1 MVSRSSSS
9 ETLPPCRRPV
19 GCCRES
25 GRAPALAL
33 LPLYGGRMKCPAG
46 TGRMTGSTGNSRGR
60 AGNSGI
66 SWDLMGFGGI
76 GRYYTG
82 WDQPSRPPWRSLRP
96 GAHGGISGDPR
107 AESPAISKDFR
118 PAKPSRELE
127 VITHHTPF
135 VPGTM
140 FLSVRPPPRHPRRAD
155 PDLRSLRPLL
165 DGTRR
170 RPPDRARFAAGDRF
184 FLRLGHARGHRSAD

>member
-1 MVSRSSSS
+1 MIGLYVGGVLIADSRD
-9 ETLPPCRRPV
+9 
-19 GCCRES
+19 
-25 GRAPALAL
+25 
-33 LPLYGGRMKCPAG
+33 
-46 TGRMTGSTGNSRGR
+46 R

-66 SWDLMGFGGI
+66 SWDLMGFGGSDGI
-76 GRYYTG
+76 TRDGA
-82 WDQPSRPPWRSLRP
+82 SRVDPPWRSLRP

-140 FLSVRPPPRHPRRAD
+140 FLSVRIDAD
-155 PDLRSLRPLL
+155 RY
-165 DGTRR
+165 G
-170 RPPDRARFAAGDRF
+170 
-184 FLRLGHARGHRSAD
+184 